1 MSRYSDG
8 DWELE
13 LSDDLE
19 RALAD
24 SIDEVGKEVLAFC
37 SKQNVRAYDNVKNL
51 MPTKT
56 GRTVDGTRMKVELD
70 LDGTIEG
77 KVRTPPWV
85 KYIASPQIGE
95 DPLHPNYQKHL
106 AGEEYIDGQGRRR
119 KKTKGPVR
127 LHAEEKRQR
136 AQAIARRA
144 GKGRRKAAR
153 EGRPRWILRG
163 WQKQILLEHLEP
175 FVLDTILKQ
184 FDDLEKD

>member
-1 MSRYSDG
+1 LNM
-8 DWELE
+8 
-13 LSDDLE
+13 SDDLE

-24 SIDEVGKEVLAFC
+24 SIDEVGREVLDFF
-37 SKQNVRAYDNVKNL
+37 SDQYVRAYENVKEL

-56 GRTVDGTRMKVELD
+56 GRTVDGTRMKIELD

-77 KVRTPPWV
+77 KVRAPPWV

-95 DPLHPNYQKHL
+95 DPLHINYQKHL

-119 KKTKGPVR
+119 KKKWGPIR
-127 LHAEEKRQR
+127 ANAEEKRQR

-144 GKGRRKAAR
+144 KKSRRKAAR
-153 EGRPRWILRG
+153 EGRPRWILLG